1 MDAVLLDTDVF
12 SYLTKEGD
20 TRAELYRPHV
30 KGKTIA
36 LAFVTVGELYVWTIK
51 RQWTAKRVADL
62 EERLKAAVIVPYDL
76 DLCKEYA
83 RVKCSLDPQRT
94 VAGNDLWIATCA
106 IRHSIPLV
114 THNRKHFDGIP
125 RLTLISEVTPP
136 PPQKPGN
143 LFT

>member
-12 SYLTKEGD
+12 SYLLKGGD

-36 LAFVTVGELYVWTIK
+36 LSFVTVGELYVWTIK
-51 RQWTAKRVADL
+51 RQWGARRIADL

-76 DLCKEYA
+76 ELCKEYA
-83 RVKCSLDPQRT
+83 RVKCSLDAQS

-114 THNRKHFDGIP
+114 THNRKHFEGIP
-125 RLTLISEVTPP
+125 RLVLISEVAPP
-136 PPQKPGN
+136 PPAKPRG
-143 LFT
+143 LFP